1 MANSEHLHPVAQVF
15 SVPSSVTVV
24 EGVTTLEHLNRIVS
38 VDTLE
43 MQLLGR
49 KDGLICNANG
59 RILDIAT
66 ICNLE
71 GRAIILG
78 NYSTGEKTRQILA
91 SGIPWNED
99 LVVKD
104 ADEAIVQLVLIGNAP
119 QRCLVG
125 LGIDPTELNN
135 EKWLEFGNSL
145 FSIHWSCSEA
155 VQILVPTSHRESLIA
170 ALVENGAEYS
180 DSVQWDVVR
189 ICSGIL
195 DYHELNSLNLPF
207 ELGLQSLVA
216 LDKGCY
222 PGQEIHARMESRGA
236 LARCL
241 VRLNSSGIIP
251 VGKSKI
257 ENVGSVN
264 VTDTYQV
271 GGGSSGL
278 ALIPNAAAE
287 IDSLLFENGVIA
299 KVESIQL

>member
-66 ICNLE
+66 VCNLE

-78 NYSTGEKTRQILA
+78 NYSTGEKTRQNLA

-125 LGIDPTELNN
+125 LGIDPTE
-135 EKWLEFGNSL
+135 
-145 FSIHWSCSEA
+145 
-155 VQILVPTSHRESLIA
+155 
-170 ALVENGAEYS
+170 
-180 DSVQWDVVR
+180 
-189 ICSGIL
+189 
-195 DYHELNSLNLPF
+195 
-207 ELGLQSLVA
+207 
-216 LDKGCY
+216 
-222 PGQEIHARMESRGA
+222 
-236 LARCL
+236 
-241 VRLNSSGIIP
+241 
-251 VGKSKI
+251 
-257 ENVGSVN
+257 
-264 VTDTYQV
+264 
-271 GGGSSGL
+271 
-278 ALIPNAAAE
+278 
-287 IDSLLFENGVIA
+287 
-299 KVESIQL
+299 

>member
-1 MANSEHLHPVAQVF
+1 MTNSEHLHPVAQVF

-24 EGVTTLEHLNRIVS
+24 EGISTLEHLNRIVS

-66 ICNLE
+66 VCNLE

-78 NYSTGEKTRQILA
+78 NYSTGEKTRQNLA

-145 FSIHWSCSEA
+145 FSIHWSCNEA
-155 VQILVPTSHRESLIA
+155 VQILVPTSHYESLIA
-170 ALVENGAEYS
+170 LLVENGAEQS
-180 DSVQWDVVR
+180 DSKQWDVVR
-189 ICSGIL
+189 IRSGIL
-195 DYHELNSLNLPF
+195 DHNELNSLNLPF
-207 ELGLQSLVA
+207 ELGLQNLVA

-241 VRLNSSGIIP
+241 VRLSSTGIIP

-257 ENVGSVN
+257 ENVGSVI
-264 VTDTYQV
+264 VTDTCQV
-271 GGGSSGL
+271 KGGSSGL
-278 ALIPNAAAE
+278 ALIPSAAAE

-299 KVESIQL
+299 RVDSV